1 MAWGEASLN
10 APAPGVAVITGAASD
25 IGIGRAAAIVFASQ
39 GWRLGILDVDEAGL
53 QATADLCSVA
63 GGNVVAIR
71 VDVASTTDVRAAVE
85 NVRAALG
92 PIDAVVANA
101 GIARRKPFLELR
113 DRDFEEVLGVNLGG
127 VWRLAQA
134 ALPDMITRRRGRIVA
149 VSSLMGSPW
158 GWAEH
163 AHYSASKAAVEG
175 LVRALA
181 VELGPLGVTV
191 NAVSPGFIRTNQ
203 SLDVV
208 NSGGEEGMRKSVGYV
223 PLRRIGEANDIAG
236 VIAFLCSDAAG
247 YMNGQALLVDGGLT
261 LGDLSQAAVWPA
273 AGSKATI

>member
-1 MAWGEASLN
+1 MAAEKANLDTT
-10 APAPGVAVITGAASD
+10 PAGVAVITGAASD
-25 IGIGRAAAIVFASQ
+25 IGIGRATAIMLASQ
-39 GWRLGILDVDEAGL
+39 GWRLGILDVEDVGL
-53 QATADLCSVA
+53 KVTADLCTAV
-63 GGNVVAIR
+63 GGDVVEIR
-71 VDVASTTDVRAAVE
+71 ADVASSTDVRTAVE
-85 NVRAALG
+85 VVRAALG

-134 ALPDMITRRRGRIVA
+134 ALPDMIARGRGRIVA

-223 PLRRIGEANDIAG
+223 PLRRIGEAADIAG

-273 AGSKATI
+273 AGSMAGI